1 MTRPSRHFTW
11 LAAAALAAAAP
22 AIAQPPGLVPPKAA
36 PVDPD
41 EARDEARQLERERSK
56 PAPDPDLPP
65 MTLGECL
72 ATAYTDRPAI
82 HAAQFSL
89 LAAQRGEQALNNL
102 GGLAERLSPDLP
114 IRRQQASSGVMVATA
129 DLQKVMQEATQDV
142 MFTYYSY
149 VYALQQEQTA
159 NRVLEQLEIYY
170 DAAEEIVRAGVLDP
184 RLKIDQFT
192 LYRLRN
198 TIGEVRQLRTKA
210 TAGKR
215 LALEGLKQAM
225 GVDPSREFAPATKEM
240 PLMLGGSVTKEQVV
254 ADALGR
260 RPELTQAASGVD
272 AFRLEVCAQ
281 AKLKYRPQAQTLA
294 AGSDLHAR
302 VFPAAVRNGEY
313 KPGALAPEMPGN
325 LVGKTADRVAR
336 AEALSLR
343 QDALYEETVGLIKL
357 EAAKAFHNWE
367 SATERVKEAKNKF
380 ETARKL
386 VEESRAAAIAR
397 QDPDLLVQNEA
408 LAGKAQ
414 SDYVEAVYEHIKSLA
429 ALERVTGGAVRVA
442 FPGR

>member
-1 MTRPSRHFTW
+1 MTRSSRHITW

-22 AIAQPPGLVPPKAA
+22 AAAQPPGLVPPKAA
-36 PVDPD
+36 DPGD
-41 EARDEARQLERERSK
+41 PRDQERQAERERSK
-56 PAPDPDLPP
+56 PAPEPDLPP

-72 ATAYTDRPAI
+72 ATAYAERPAVR
-82 HAAQFSL
+82 AAQFSL
-89 LAAQRGEQALNNL
+89 LAAERGAEALDNL

-114 IRRQQASSGVMVATA
+114 IRRRQASSGVMVATA

-149 VYALQQEQTA
+149 VYARQQEQTA
-159 NRVLEQLEIYY
+159 NDVLDQLEIYY
-170 DAAEEIVRAGVLDP
+170 DVAEGIVRAGVPDP
-184 RLKIDQFT
+184 KLKIDQFT

-210 TAGKR
+210 TTGKR

-240 PLMLGGSVTKEQVV
+240 PLMLGGAVTKDQVV
-254 ADALGR
+254 ADAMSR

-325 LVGKTADRVAR
+325 LAGKVADRVAPR
-336 AEALSLR
+336 RGA
-343 QDALYEETVGLIKL
+343 Q
-357 EAAKAFHNWE
+357 
-367 SATERVKEAKNKF
+367 SATG
-380 ETARKL
+380 
-386 VEESRAAAIAR
+386 RALR
-397 QDPDLLVQNEA
+397 RDREPDQ
-408 LAGKAQ
+408 
-414 SDYVEAVYEHIKSLA
+414 
-429 ALERVTGGAVRVA
+429 TGGGEGVPQLGIGDRAGQRGQGEV
-442 FPGR
+442 